1 MKKAY
6 MYTRVSTAMQ
16 IDNYS
21 IEAQRTRIMGQ
32 AALEKIS
39 IVGEY
44 SDEGHSGKNISGRPA
59 FQEMLADIEARKD
72 KIDYVLVFKLSRFG
86 RNTADAINS
95 LQLLQDYGIELY
107 CVEDNIKSSNAYSKL
122 MFAVMASMAELEREN
137 IIAQT
142 MSGRKQKAKLGGW
155 NGGFAPYGYDLVEG
169 ELVIREDEAKV
180 IRDLFKIYVETDLGA
195 NGTAKKLNEM
205 YVKKARQ
212 NGYLTRFSANF
223 VKAVVK
229 NPVYKGTIAF
239 GRRHTAPVEGKRNEY
254 HVLWQTDDSEIIYAV
269 GKHEAIVSEDI
280 WQAAYDKYKELSV
293 KKEKIDKAHEYIL
306 SGLIRCPDCGAPMY
320 GIPNGSK
327 KKLSKDGT
335 PYRPSYSYKCRNQSR
350 ESGHECPSHTQ
361 YSATKLDAAVRDII
375 FDMIHQDKFKERI
388 DELIGLKTDTEKI
401 KEQIH
406 DQEKEQRRLGLV
418 VARIEAQL
426 DELDYDNEEALEM
439 EESLTK
445 RLAGQLKLIKA
456 GEEKILKLNN
466 IILQV
471 GQSDAA
477 KASIYHFMEVFTEV
491 YDQLPDKDKKDI
503 MHAMIDRIE
512 LYPRDGKAKGGQWIK
527 EIHFTIPMSYHG
539 EVVERLEF
547 DKDGQIFQPQRTT
560 DETVVLLSKLQA
572 DQHVE
577 INLDL
582 NELDLTA
589 AESKATYDQIKAYV
603 QKIFGLRVTSLQIA
617 QTKRK
622 LGLPTGEHY
631 NLSQKEYQVIPQC
644 PPEKESAIRESL
656 RHFRMT

>member
-1 MKKAY
+1 
-6 MYTRVSTAMQ
+6 MQ
-16 IDNYS
+16 IDNFS

-32 AALEKIS
+32 AALEKIT

-72 KIDYVLVFKLSRFG
+72 DIDYVLVFKLSRFG

-142 MSGRKQKAKLGGW
+142 MSGRKQKAKMGGW

-169 ELVIREDEAKV
+169 KLEIREDEAQV

-195 NGTAKKLNEM
+195 NGVAKKLNEM

-212 NGYLTRFSANF
+212 NGHLTRFSANF
-223 VKAVVK
+223 VKAAVR

-254 HVLWQTDDSEIIYAV
+254 HILWQTDESQIIYAV
-269 GKHEAIVSEDI
+269 GKHEAIVPEDL

-293 KKEKIDKAHEYIL
+293 KKEKIDKAHEYLL
-306 SGLIRCPDCGAPMY
+306 SGLIKCPDCGAPMY

-361 YSATKLDAAVRDII
+361 YSAAKLDAAVRDII

-388 DELIGLKTDTEKI
+388 DELIGLKTDTERI
-401 KEQIH
+401 KEQIR

-418 VARIEAQL
+418 ASRIEAQL
-426 DELDYDNEEALEM
+426 DEIDYDAEEALEM

-445 RLAGQLKLIKA
+445 RLAGILKSIKA
-456 GEEKILKLNN
+456 GEDKILRLNN

-477 KASIYHFMEVFTEV
+477 KASIYHFMEIFTEV

-512 LYPRDGKAKGGQWIK
+512 LYSRDGKERGGQWIK

-539 EVVERLEF
+539 EVVEGLQF
-547 DKDGQIFQPQRTT
+547 DKEGHIFLPKQTT
-560 DETVVLLSKLQA
+560 DETVVLLSRKNIDDHLEFTWT
-572 DQHVE
+572 DKE
-577 INLDL
+577 FG
-582 NELDLTA
+582 TRGC
-589 AESKATYDQIKAYV
+589 KATYPNIKEYILDKYGFKVSSLNIAQIKS
-603 QKIFGLRVTSLQIA
+603 KCGIIER
-617 QTKRK
+617 
-622 LGLPTGEHY
+622 ENY
-631 NLSQKEYQVIPQC
+631 NLPKSENSRQAGC
-644 PPEKESAIRESL
+644 TPEKEKAIMDAF
-656 RHFRMT
+656 RHFKLIQEESV

>member
-21 IEAQRTRIMGQ
+21 IEAQRNRIMAQ

-59 FQEMLADIEARKD
+59 FQQMLSDIEARKD
-72 KIDYVLVFKLSRFG
+72 NIDYVLVFKLSRFG

-95 LQLLQDYGIELY
+95 LQLLEDYGIELY
-107 CVEDNIKSSNAYSKL
+107 CIEDGIKSSNTYSKF

-142 MSGRKQKAKLGGW
+142 MAGRKQKASKGEW
-155 NGGFAPYGYDLVEG
+155 NGGFSPYGYDLVDG
-169 ELVIREDEAKV
+169 ELVIREDEARV

-212 NGYLTRFSANF
+212 NGHLTRFSANF
-223 VKAVVK
+223 VKSVVK

-239 GRRHTAPVEGKRNEY
+239 GRRHTAPVEGKRNIY
-254 HVLWQTDDSEIIYAV
+254 HVIWQSDESKIIYAA
-269 GKHEAIVSEDI
+269 GKHEAIVSEDL
-280 WQAAYDKYKELSV
+280 WQAANDKYKELSV
-293 KKEKIDKAHEYIL
+293 KKEKVDKAHEYIL
-306 SGLIRCPDCGAPMY
+306 SGLIKCPDCGAPMY

-350 ESGHECPSHTQ
+350 ESGHECPTHTQ

-375 FDMIHQDKFKERI
+375 FDMIHQDKFKEKLN
-388 DELIGLKTDTEKI
+388 ELIGMKTDTEKI
-401 KEQIH
+401 KEQIR
-406 DQEKEQRRLGLV
+406 DQEKEQRRIGLV
-418 VARIEAQL
+418 VARIESQL
-426 DELDYDNEEALEM
+426 DGLDYDTEVALEM

-445 RLAGQLKLIKA
+445 RLAEQLKQIKDC
-456 GEEKILKLNN
+456 ENNILKLNN
-466 IILQV
+466 TILQAE
-471 GQSDAA
+471 QSDAA
-477 KASIYHFMEVFTEV
+477 KTSVYHFLEVFAEV

-512 LYPRDGKAKGGQWIK
+512 LYSRDGKKKGGQWIR
-527 EIHFTIPMSYHG
+527 EIHFTIPMSYNG
-539 EVVERLEF
+539 EVVDGLEF
-547 DKDGQIFQPQRTT
+547 DKDGQIFLPKRTT
-560 DETVVLLSKLQA
+560 DETVARLV
-572 DQHVE
+572 
-577 INLDL
+577 
-582 NELDLTA
+582 
-589 AESKATYDQIKAYV
+589 
-603 QKIFGLRVTSLQIA
+603 
-617 QTKRK
+617 
-622 LGLPTGEHY
+622 
-631 NLSQKEYQVIPQC
+631 KE
-644 PPEKESAIRESL
+644 
-656 RHFRMT
+656 